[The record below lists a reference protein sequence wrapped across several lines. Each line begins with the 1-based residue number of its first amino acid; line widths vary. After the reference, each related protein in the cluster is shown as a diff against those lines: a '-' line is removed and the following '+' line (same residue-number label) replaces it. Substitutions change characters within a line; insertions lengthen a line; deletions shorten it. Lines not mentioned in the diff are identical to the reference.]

1 MESENKKQGR
11 KKMDILTALDAIVDA
26 AKDSKLSDEFYKKCS
41 RHIKYVCTKLDI
53 TKEQCVFLS
62 IFIEKSNDSKIY
74 LSELADYLGCRTTHV
89 LRYSKEIDG
98 LVERDYIRRA
108 RSGGRMFYHV
118 TSDVL
123 DAFKKDL
130 PVPTRSVDNLSLVD
144 FFSFSQ
150 CHLCPMTPAMEI
162 S

>member
-1 MESENKKQGR
+1 MENESKKQGR

-26 AKDSKLSDEFYKKCS
+26 AKDSKISEEFYKKS
-41 RHIKYVCTKLDI
+41 AKYIKYVCGKLNI

-62 IFIEKSNDSKIY
+62 IFIENSNDSNLY
-74 LSELADYLGCRTTHV
+74 LSELADYLGCRTTHI

-108 RSGGRMFYHV
+108 RSSRRMVYHV

-123 DAFKKDL
+123 DAFFARPLK
-130 PVPTRSVDNLSLVD
+130 
-144 FFSFSQ
+144 
-150 CHLCPMTPAMEI
+150 C
-162 S
+162 